1 MGPAVLQQEVEEE
14 ILRSYECLYR
24 LAYTYVKN
32 PDDAMDVVQES
43 VYKAIR
49 NASGVRS
56 RGAVKGWLCRIVVNT
71 ALDLLR
77 TRSREVPVDQVP
89 ETGREDT
96 YQDTD
101 TLRALEAAARGGEFL
116 SLEVRPS
123 NLEALALYRGLGF
136 REVGRR
142 RRFYDDPVEDGLLL
156 TKDLKKEEDPC
167 CS

>member
-1 MGPAVLQQEVEEE
+1 MRGMTIVPMEERHLDDLARLERLCFSRPWSRQALKEELTNPAVCFLVGEEAGEVLGYAGMHCAAGECYVDNVAVFPEARRQGVGRKLMEALLQ
-14 ILRSYECLYR
+14 
-24 LAYTYVKN
+24 A
-32 PDDAMDVVQES
+32 
-43 VYKAIR
+43 
-49 NASGVRS
+49 
-56 RGAVKGWLCRIVVNT
+56 
-71 ALDLLR
+71 
-77 TRSREVPVDQVP
+77 
-89 ETGREDT
+89 
-96 YQDTD
+96 
-101 TLRALEAAARGGEFL
+101 AAARGGEFL

>member
-1 MGPAVLQQEVEEE
+1 MEERHLDDLARLERLCFSRPWSRQALKEELTNPAACFLVGEEAGEVLG
-14 ILRSYECLYR
+14 YAGMHCAAGEC
-24 LAYTYVKN
+24 YVDN
-32 PDDAMDVVQES
+32 VAVFPEARRQ
-43 VYKAIR
+43 
-49 NASGVRS
+49 GVGR
-56 RGAVKGWLCRIVVNT
+56 KLME
-71 ALDLLR
+71 ALL
-77 TRSREVPVDQVP
+77 Q
-89 ETGREDT
+89 
-96 YQDTD
+96 
-101 TLRALEAAARGGEFL
+101 AAAARGGEFL

>member
-1 MGPAVLQQEVEEE
+1 MRGMTIAPMEERHLDDLARLERLCFSRPWSRQALKEELTNPAACFLVGEEAGEVLG
-14 ILRSYECLYR
+14 YAGMHCAAGEC
-24 LAYTYVKN
+24 YVDN
-32 PDDAMDVVQES
+32 VAVFPEARRQ
-43 VYKAIR
+43 
-49 NASGVRS
+49 GVGR
-56 RGAVKGWLCRIVVNT
+56 KLME
-71 ALDLLR
+71 ALL
-77 TRSREVPVDQVP
+77 Q
-89 ETGREDT
+89 
-96 YQDTD
+96 
-101 TLRALEAAARGGEFL
+101 AAAARGGEFL

>member
-1 MGPAVLQQEVEEE
+1 MRGMTIVPMEERHLDDLARLERLCFSRPWSRQALKEELTNPAACFLVGEEAGEVLG
-14 ILRSYECLYR
+14 YAGMHCAAGEC
-24 LAYTYVKN
+24 YVDN
-32 PDDAMDVVQES
+32 VAVFPEARRQ
-43 VYKAIR
+43 
-49 NASGVRS
+49 GVGR
-56 RGAVKGWLCRIVVNT
+56 KLME
-71 ALDLLR
+71 ALL
-77 TRSREVPVDQVP
+77 Q
-89 ETGREDT
+89 
-96 YQDTD
+96 
-101 TLRALEAAARGGEFL
+101 AAAARGGEFL

>member
-1 MGPAVLQQEVEEE
+1 MTIAPMEERHLDDLARLERLCFSRPWSRQALKEELTNPAACFLVGEEAGEVLG
-14 ILRSYECLYR
+14 YAGMHCAAGEC
-24 LAYTYVKN
+24 YVDN
-32 PDDAMDVVQES
+32 VAVFPEARRQ
-43 VYKAIR
+43 
-49 NASGVRS
+49 GVGR
-56 RGAVKGWLCRIVVNT
+56 KLME
-71 ALDLLR
+71 ALL
-77 TRSREVPVDQVP
+77 Q
-89 ETGREDT
+89 
-96 YQDTD
+96 
-101 TLRALEAAARGGEFL
+101 AAAARGGEFL

>member
-1 MGPAVLQQEVEEE
+1 MTIVPMEERHLDDLARLERLCFSRPWSRQALKEELTNPAACFLVGEEAGEMLGYAGMHCAAGECYVDNVAVFPEARRQGVGRKLMEALLQ
-14 ILRSYECLYR
+14 
-24 LAYTYVKN
+24 A
-32 PDDAMDVVQES
+32 
-43 VYKAIR
+43 
-49 NASGVRS
+49 
-56 RGAVKGWLCRIVVNT
+56 
-71 ALDLLR
+71 
-77 TRSREVPVDQVP
+77 
-89 ETGREDT
+89 
-96 YQDTD
+96 
-101 TLRALEAAARGGEFL
+101 AAARGGEFL